1 MQRFFAPGFQPVAV
15 LLGTLVSLGIW
26 LTGYFFAERDWGLY
40 RQTELDRH
48 AALVHAQE
56 NHLSA
61 AVQMVQSEFALIDSL
76 LLDPERRST
85 VQAQSWEGV
94 QSGLQELMSRSRH
107 WRSVSLLD
115 AKGRVVASSHPMN
128 IGTAISG
135 AEAGWTR
142 PLDAF
147 LQLGT
152 AFSARDWHDTAPEQ
166 PSAALLAAG
175 RHALPVGQ
183 RLADVGGEPVFLVA
197 LVQSGFLFSS
207 GLSDEDIRN
216 GFGWMFD
223 YQGRVLARSGSS
235 PLHVGD
241 NHADLAPLEA
251 LRNERP
257 FGSYTL
263 DVIDGLPPQP
273 HTVQYRSARQL
284 PVAVAIATSE
294 NALRQAWKARSVAV
308 RWVPR
313 LGAVAIFVLSLMLAH
328 LLWRRDQMAQALR
341 ISQRAAEASSAA
353 KSAFLANISHE
364 LRTPLNSIIGMTQMA
379 LDHPSHP
386 EQDGYL
392 KAVRSSAQVLLRM
405 VDQVLDFTRAESH
418 ALKLESNVFDLHRL
432 CHQTL
437 QVQQIA
443 AANKGLRLTLAPL
456 DGVAQWVRGDPMRLR
471 QVLENLVE
479 NAIKFT
485 DAGSVSVSVA
495 PAGRGDKGIELRFDI
510 EDTGIG
516 VSAEQQRQILEGFS
530 QADTSSTRRFGGV
543 GLGLAMSHR
552 LVRLMGGDIA
562 ISSTPGAG
570 SRVSFTCSLGAVTP
584 NQIPDPQ
591 AYERRYQSSA
601 EVPVHPVRVLSA
613 EDIAVNQQLV
623 VMMLGKLGV
632 EVDQATNGQQAL
644 EKARQTRYDLILMDL
659 QMPVMDGVEATRQIR
674 AHESAEGQT
683 PVPIVALTAHGG
695 TDDKQ
700 ACEVAGMS
708 EFLSKPA
715 TRADFER
722 VLRVH
727 TAWTGP
733 PAAP

>member
-1 MQRFFAPGFQPVAV
+1 MLRAFAPGFQPAAV

-48 AALVHAQE
+48 AALLHAQE
-56 NHLSA
+56 SHLSA

-76 LLDPERRST
+76 LLDPVRRSAG
-85 VQAQSWEGV
+85 QAPGWAGV

-107 WRSVSLLD
+107 WRSLSLLD
-115 AKGRVVASSHPMN
+115 AQGRVVASSHPMN
-128 IGTAISG
+128 LGHTITGT
-135 AEAGWTR
+135 EAGWSR

-152 AFSARDWHDTAPEQ
+152 AFAARDWHDTAPEQ
-166 PSAALLAAG
+166 PDAALLAAG
-175 RHALPVGQ
+175 RHALPMGQ
-183 RLADVGGEPVFLVA
+183 RLADVGGAPVFLVA
-197 LVQSGFLFSS
+197 LVQSAFLFPS
-207 GLSDEDIRN
+207 GQGDEDIRN

-235 PLHVGD
+235 PLHVGES
-241 NHADLAPLEA
+241 HAELAPLEA

-257 FGSYTL
+257 FGSYAL
-263 DVIDGLPPQP
+263 EAIGGPQP

-313 LGAVAIFVLSLMLAH
+313 LGAIAIFILSLMLAH

-432 CHQTL
+432 CHQTM
-437 QVQQIA
+437 QVQQLA
-443 AANKGLRLTLAPL
+443 AADKGLRLTLAPL

-485 DAGSVSVSVA
+485 DAGGVSVSVA
-495 PAGRGDKGIELRFDI
+495 AVGRRDKGTELRFDI

-516 VSAEQQRQILEGFS
+516 ISPEQQRLILEGFS
-530 QADTSSTRRFGGV
+530 QADASSTRRFGGV

-562 ISSTPGAG
+562 ISSTPGRG
-570 SRVSFTCSLGAVTP
+570 SRVSFTCLLGDVAP
-584 NQIPDPQ
+584 DQIPDPQ
-591 AYERRYQSSA
+591 AYERRYQPPA
-601 EVPVHPVRVLSA
+601 EAPVRPVRVLSV

-632 EVDQATNGQQAL
+632 GVDQAANGQQAL
-644 EKARQTRYDLILMDL
+644 EMARQTRYDLILMDL

-674 AHESAEGQT
+674 AHETAEGQT

-695 TDDKQ
+695 TDDKR
-700 ACEVAGMS
+700 ACEAVGMTG
-708 EFLSKPA
+708 FLSKPA

-722 VLRVH
+722 VLRTH
-727 TAWTGP
+727 TAWNAP